1 MSAPD
6 DKWGERYTM
15 NTKTIIDNN
24 LKKVLTPLQQ
34 IAFENLDLP
43 NSKLAKKLNRSPQ
56 NTNSVSKALK
66 AKLERL
72 EYDDAFIEDAC
83 MYPDKYL
90 ISSKDLSEEIV
101 KKMVSEYGKINVTIE
116 TINKDSIRLCMDPVW
131 RNFLK
136 TPSEK
141 MWETYPFNLIVIVL
155 GLTSKELSNT
165 GYINIDSAVQ
175 RELAVMWV
183 NEVIKT
189 CQIAKRF
196 DIVDMRYNQHMGLV
210 DIGDKYHI
218 TRNRVREILA
228 KFIRQMR
235 HPTRSRKL
243 RFVVDVLFNTHGE
256 VNFADIIAKYEREMT
271 EKEIVRDL
279 AAKNGNVKLDDITIE
294 ELNFSVRTFNCL
306 KRYGINNVEEL
317 VDAITTKTEIA
328 FLCDIRNLG
337 KKSYADIKNKL
348 ISEGFLKSE
357 DF

>member
-15 NTKTIIDNN
+15 TTTKMIIDNN
-24 LKKVLTPLQQ
+24 LKKTLTPLQQ

-43 NSKLAKKLNRSPQ
+43 NSKLAKKLGRSPQ
-56 NTNSVSKALK
+56 NTNTISKTLK

-90 ISSKDLSEEIV
+90 ISSKELSAEIM
-101 KKMVSEYGKINVTIE
+101 KKVVSEYGRITVTNGLLDRDR
-116 TINKDSIRLCMDPVW
+116 TRLCEDPVW

-141 MWETYPFNLIVIVL
+141 MWETYPFNLIALVL
-155 GLTSKELSNT
+155 DLPSEELAKT
-165 GYINIDSAVQ
+165 GYVNVDSDVQ

-183 NEVIKT
+183 NDIIKT

-196 DIVDMRYNQHMGLV
+196 DIVEMRYQQHMGLV
-210 DIGDKYHI
+210 AIGEKYHI

-243 RFVVDVLFNTHGE
+243 RFVTNVLFNTRGE
-256 VNFADIIAKYEREMT
+256 VNFADIISKYEREMT

-279 AAKNGNVKLDDITIE
+279 AEKNGNVKLDDITIE
-294 ELNFSVRTFNCL
+294 ELDFSVRTFNCL
-306 KRYGINNVEEL
+306 KRSGINNVEEL
-317 VDAITTKTEIA
+317 VDAITTKTEIG
-328 FLCDIRNLG
+328 FLCDIRNIG
-337 KKSYADIKNKL
+337 KKSYGEIKDKL
-348 ISEGFLKSE
+348 ISKGFLKE
-357 DF
+357 